1 MLLPDY
7 NRPYMRH
14 CFIPRIAGAFALCA
28 CALAQSDNKAQTSP
42 THRILKPSAPA
53 VVPVTV
59 PTEPG
64 LYAVIYTS
72 MGNIVCRLFDKDA
85 PKTVANFRGL
95 ATGTKTWTDPETNNV
110 KHTPL
115 YSGTTFHRVIPQFMI
130 QGGDPTGTGMGSPG
144 YQFEDE
150 LDASHTFDHPG
161 ILAMANSGP
170 NTNGS
175 QFFITV
181 APTPWLNGKHTI
193 FGEVVSGQ
201 EFVDA
206 ISQVPRDEQ
215 DKPLT
220 SVKILRISIRPV
232 RATQTKPKTPGEPI
246 KKQG

>member
-1 MLLPDY
+1 
-7 NRPYMRH
+7 MRRFSMILAANLFGF
-14 CFIPRIAGAFALCA
+14 CVCA
-28 CALAQSDNKAQTSP
+28 MAQSGTKAQTSP
-42 THRILKPSAPA
+42 HRPPNSRGAALPS
-53 VVPVTV
+53 VTL

-72 MGNIVCRLFDKDA
+72 MGNIVGRLFDKDA
-85 PKTVANFRGL
+85 PKAVANFRGL
-95 ATGTKTWTDPETNNV
+95 ATGTKAWTDPESGAT

-115 YSGTTFHRVIPQFMI
+115 YSGTTFHRVIPGFMI
-130 QGGDPTGTGMGSPG
+130 QGGDPTGTGTGSPG
-144 YQFEDE
+144 YHFEDE
-150 LDASHTFDHPG
+150 LSSAHTFDHPG

-201 EFVDA
+201 DVVDA
-206 ISQVPRDEQ
+206 ISKVSRDDQ

-220 SVKILRISIRPV
+220 PVKITRISIRRV
-232 RATQTKPKTPGEPI
+232 GAAAKSGNAMKTPVKP
-246 KKQG
+246 